1 MKPARSTQWIR
12 LAWLVVPAAL
22 ALCALMQPP
31 LALAHPISQGSLDI
45 DRTPGRLQ
53 VRARVPVEE
62 VFLATSAATLDEAWK
77 EHGGYFLEHF
87 RISAD
92 GQELPGRITGITE
105 ADPEHVVYD
114 IDYPV
119 RDDVRVLS
127 LRQDLLNELSYAPGN
142 PWEATFVVRVRDQG
156 TLVHEGLLLLSKEPL
171 AIASPDR
178 ERPGMFAEYAR
189 HGITHIL
196 GGYDHLL
203 FVAALALGAR
213 SFRDLLLVIGMF
225 TLAHSITLTLS
236 VFDVVRLS
244 GRIVEPVIAASIVF
258 VAATNVFRPERSRG
272 RTRLAVAFFFGLFHG
287 LGFAGGLLD
296 AMSGMSGAAV
306 GLAIVAFSL
315 GVEIGHQVVVLPL
328 FVGIRFVRTAGTRH
342 EIGALRTLRYGSAL
356 ISVAG
361 LFYLYS
367 ALRWQP

>member
-1 MKPARSTQWIR
+1 MKPVRSTQWIR
-12 LAWLVVPAAL
+12 LAWLVVSAAV
-22 ALCALMQPP
+22 ALCALMRPP
-31 LALAHPISQGSLDI
+31 LALAHPLSQGSLDI
-45 DRTPGRLQ
+45 DRMPGRLQ

-62 VFLATSAATLDEAWK
+62 VFLASPAATLDEAWK

-92 GQELPGRITGITE
+92 GQELSGRITGITE
-105 ADPEHVVYD
+105 ADPDHVVYD

-178 ERPGMFAEYAR
+178 PGMFAEYVR

-244 GRIVEPVIAASIVF
+244 GRIVEPMIAASIVF
-258 VAATNVFRPERSRG
+258 VAATNVFRPEHSRG

-328 FVGIRFVRTAGTRH
+328 FVGIRLVRAASTRH

-367 ALRWQP
+367 ALRC